1 MKLIEI
7 IPWLLIV
14 AGAIINFIVPIVLK
28 KNSDA
33 DDAVMNKIY
42 ITKSTG
48 LVLVI
53 IGCVMIFWLGGKFG
67 V

>member
-7 IPWLLIV
+7 IPWILIIL
-14 AGAIINFIVPIVLK
+14 GAIINFLVPVLLK

-48 LVLVI
+48 LILVV

>member
-7 IPWLLIV
+7 IPWILIIF
-14 AGAIINFIVPIVLK
+14 GAIINFLVPVLLK

-48 LVLVI
+48 LILVV

>member
-7 IPWLLIV
+7 IPWILIIL
-14 AGAIINFIVPIVLK
+14 GAIINFLVPVILK

-48 LVLVI
+48 LILVV

>member
-1 MKLIEI
+1 MKLIEV
-7 IPWLLIV
+7 IPWILI
-14 AGAIINFIVPIVLK
+14 ALGAIINFVVPAILK

>member
-7 IPWLLIV
+7 IPWILIV
-14 AGAIINFIVPIVLK
+14 VGAIINFLVPVLLK
-28 KNSDA
+28 KNSNA

-48 LVLVI
+48 LILVV